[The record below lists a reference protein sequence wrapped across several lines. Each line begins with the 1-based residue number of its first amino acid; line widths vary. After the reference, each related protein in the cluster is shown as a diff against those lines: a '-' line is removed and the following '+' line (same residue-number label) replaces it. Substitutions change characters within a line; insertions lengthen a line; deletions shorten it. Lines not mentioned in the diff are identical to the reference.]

1 MNLVIFKSCAKM
13 PSSCRGAYANLGLI
27 ELDEGYEIKD
37 VHGISERYKA
47 VKRVLVKHERLHVGK
62 TDRSEFGR
70 VLAELRAKYPN
81 ATVVV

>member
-1 MNLVIFKSCAKM
+1 MELVIVKTSAQCASKFG
-13 PSSCRGAYANLGLI
+13 RYANLGVV
-27 ELDEGYEIKD
+27 ELEPGHGVEG
-37 VHGISERYKA
+37 VHGISSRYKA

-70 VLAELRAKYPN
+70 VLAALRTEYPN